1 MRLMLDG
8 TEASF
13 GGDSAE
19 RWALGG
25 VTVQYS
31 TGLLEDTTLSFLR
44 FLHGDKLL

>member
-1 MRLMLDG
+1 MLDG

-25 VTVQYS
+25 VTVQYKTARRHYLFKVPS
-31 TGLLEDTTLSFLR
+31 WR
-44 FLHGDKLL
+44 